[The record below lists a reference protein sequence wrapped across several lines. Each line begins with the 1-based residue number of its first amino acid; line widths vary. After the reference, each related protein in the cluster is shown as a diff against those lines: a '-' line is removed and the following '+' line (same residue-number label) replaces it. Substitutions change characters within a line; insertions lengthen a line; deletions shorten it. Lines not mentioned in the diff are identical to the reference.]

1 MDMSSDPDAALMVAI
16 AAGDQRAFAD
26 LVRRH
31 GGRLRAVCLRFLGNA
46 ADAEEIVQETFWTIW
61 RTAERYEPRGARVS
75 TFLHRI
81 ALNRCIDRDRRRRI
95 RRLVGLEEAAEI
107 EDPTVDQETDLDVR
121 TRLAAVRQD
130 IADLP
135 ARQRAALLLAVEGEK
150 PTAEIATVLGV
161 SVGAAE
167 QLLVRARRTL
177 REKLARREPD
187 PEGTP

>member
-1 MDMSSDPDAALMVAI
+1 MDLSSDPDAALMVAI

-75 TFLHRI
+75 TYLHRI

-107 EDPTVDQETDLDVR
+107 EDPTVDQETDLAVR
-121 TRLAAVRQD
+121 TRLAAVRLD
-130 IADLP
+130 IAALP
-135 ARQRAALLLAVEGEK
+135 ARQRAALLLAVESEK

>member
-1 MDMSSDPDAALMVAI
+1 MDLSSDPDAALMVAI

-75 TFLHRI
+75 TYLHRI

-107 EDPTVDQETDLDVR
+107 EDPTVDQETDLAVR
-121 TRLAAVRQD
+121 TRLAAVRLD
-130 IADLP
+130 IAALP
-135 ARQRAALLLAVEGEK
+135 ARQRAALLLAVESEK

-161 SVGAAE
+161 TVGAAE